1 MNIFRK
7 IVAGLGAV
15 VVTAM
20 LMGLPDLS
28 MAQVPG
34 AVAAGTQIAHVLH
47 RSAQA

>member
-7 IVAGLGAV
+7 IVAGIGAV
-15 VVTAM
+15 LLTAT

-34 AVAAGTQIAHVLH
+34 AAAAGVPAALVITRAP
-47 RSAQA
+47 

>member
-7 IVAGLGAV
+7 IVAGIGAV
-15 VVTAM
+15 LLTAT

-34 AVAAGTQIAHVLH
+34 AATAGVQIAHVLH
-47 RSAQA
+47 RSTQV

>member
-7 IVAGLGAV
+7 IVAGIGAV
-15 VVTAM
+15 LLTAT

-34 AVAAGTQIAHVLH
+34 AAAAGVHAEFVMA
-47 RSAQA
+47 RAP